1 MSLTSG
7 LYFTGKPQERPQGKK
22 PANKPIRG
30 VDAYRGSAYAISED
44 TTTEA
49 ARRLRTV
56 EAARK
61 RGDVV
66 RLVGS
71 VWWINGKPAC

>member
-1 MSLTSG
+1 M
-7 LYFTGKPQERPQGKK
+7 
-22 PANKPIRG
+22 
-30 VDAYRGSAYAISED
+30 DAYRGSKYALSAD
-44 TTTEA
+44 MTTEA

>member
-1 MSLTSG
+1 MIQA
-7 LYFTGKPQERPQGKK
+7 LYFNGRPDSKPKDRTRIP
-22 PANKPIRG
+22 NKPVRNADKYQG
-30 VDAYRGSAYAISED
+30 DRYALSED

-49 ARRLRTV
+49 ARRLRAV

-66 RLVGS
+66 RLVGTT
-71 VWWINGKPAC
+71 WHINGKAAV